1 MIQFTLNGKQVS
13 IKTSWDE
20 LTFSQYCQILKSGSD
35 RYRVISILSGLDY
48 EILKD
53 AIIIGVDQ
61 VIMAASFV
69 NKVPKIPES
78 TERCG
83 KYPIPK
89 DFNIQFESLAQFE
102 DMRKVMLVS
111 SSDLIKLTES
121 YSTYVAIYL
130 QKLRDGEYDYSKAL
144 EMIPEVEQMPAMEV
158 LCLGN
163 FFTVKVLT
171 LLNGTANNSR
181 HTNQTPKKSKRAT
194 TSSRKS
200 SVTTGRSRKRR

>member
-1 MIQFTLNGKQVS
+1 MIQFKLNGKKIQIPS
-13 IKTSWDE
+13 SWDD
-20 LTFSQYCQILKSGSD
+20 LSFKQYCEFGKSKLDIIGL
-35 RYRVISILSGLDY
+35 IHLFSGIDC
-48 EILKD
+48 EILKKATIIGID
-53 AIIIGVDQ
+53 DIII
-61 VIMAASFV
+61 ALSFL
-69 NKVPKIPES
+69 NKLPKTPES
-78 TERCG
+78 VEKCG

-130 QKLRDGEYDYSKAL
+130 QKIRDGEYDYSKAL
-144 EMIPEVEQMPAMEV
+144 EMIREVEQMPAMEV

-171 LLNGTANNSR
+171 LLNGTSINSR
-181 HTNQTPKKSKRAT
+181 HTNQTRKKSKQAT